1 MLGTILPALMS
12 SAVLSPH
19 HLILHIA
26 QLCACHICS
35 IASSTHPQEV
45 RGSIL
50 CWSPIFKSNYG
61 RRYYCLER
69 KIYCQIA
76 YSNYCK
82 SVGAINK
89 NLGAME
95 FQSKNLWFKPKSE
108 DQSKK
113 LLIIFILCAS
123 QLSDLTN
130 PLVHLDV

>member
-50 CWSPIFKSNYG
+50 CWSPIFNINLSWLKILLYG
-61 RRYYCLER
+61 
-69 KIYCQIA
+69 K
-76 YSNYCK
+76 
-82 SVGAINK
+82 K
-89 NLGAME
+89 NLQPNYL
-95 FQSKNLWFKPKSE
+95 F
-108 DQSKK
+108 K
-113 LLIIFILCAS
+113 LLQVPWGNQQKSWCSGISVKISVVQTQIRRITYQSIAS
-123 QLSDLTN
+123 
-130 PLVHLDV
+130 LVQIT